1 MCLCVCGFC
10 VVLGEMLCE
19 KRSLAFFL
27 GSNNNFVISCYNTV
41 EWISPVGWFLA
52 FLCHCAAHLFIN
64 LLTQAAKM
72 PFDIFSSVWFFFF
85 FFAMYSTAFLVF
97 LCHKIVPLSFAC
109 LRWMEP
115 GWGYLNLVFGMQR
128 QHHFVS
134 LQEPLPYL
142 LNGLWAR
149 EQKQREGEWEWFGSL
164 QRASRKLTADR

>member
-1 MCLCVCGFC
+1 MCLCVCGFS
-10 VVLGEMLCE
+10 VLGEMLCE

-27 GSNNNFVISCYNTV
+27 GSNNNFVISWYNTL
-41 EWISPVGWFLA
+41 EWISLVGWFLA
-52 FLCHCAAHLFIN
+52 FLCHCAAHLSVN

-72 PFDIFSSVWFFFF
+72 PFDIFSSLWVLFI

-97 LCHKIVPLSFAC
+97 LYHKIVPLSFAC

-115 GWGYLNLVFGMQR
+115 GWGVFEWFGMQR
-128 QHHFVS
+128 QHHSVS

-149 EQKQREGEWEWFGSL
+149 EQKQREAEWEWFDSL
-164 QRASRKLTADR
+164 QRAGRKLTADR